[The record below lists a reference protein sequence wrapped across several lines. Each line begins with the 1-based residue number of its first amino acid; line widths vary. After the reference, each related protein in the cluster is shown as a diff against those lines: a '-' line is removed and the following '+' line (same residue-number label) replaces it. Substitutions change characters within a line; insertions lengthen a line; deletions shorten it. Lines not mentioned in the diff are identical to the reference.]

1 MLSRVSVKAQAMGLT
16 SASRA
21 IFSPMEQNL
30 AQEEEKGGSHDIHLD
45 LSDTHPGNSTSTK
58 PEATKSAKMRQKR
71 MEFVRASQGKT
82 CLKQQELQI
91 VMVSSKDVPNDL
103 IQDKSRP
110 MTIVGSDVVS
120 LYPNLTWESAGE
132 QVYQAYWSQ

>member
-1 MLSRVSVKAQAMGLT
+1 MCETPALGLT
-16 SASRA
+16 TSSGAV
-21 IFSPMEQNL
+21 SPKEQHL
-30 AQEEEKGGSHDIHLD
+30 AQDEEKGRSKDVHLD
-45 LSDTHPGNSTSTK
+45 LSDSHPCISKSTK
-58 PEATKSAKMRQKR
+58 PELTKSAKMRQKR

-120 LYPNLTWESAGE
+120 LYPNLTWKSAGE